1 MPPPGS
7 YATTGQR
14 HWRAGG
20 CDRSLHAAN
29 LALSAN
35 TTEGG
40 QKRVELLLL
49 MDATRDR
56 HDGRPA
62 RAAVVRADRTL
73 RVLAPPFRSTG
84 DAGLDGHLGTAH
96 GDPGRTRPMAS
107 P

>member
-14 HWRAGG
+14 HWRPGG

-40 QKRVELLLL
+40 QERVELLLL
-49 MDATRDR
+49 MDASRHP

-62 RAAVVRADRTL
+62 RAAVVRADRAL
-73 RVLAPPFRSTG
+73 RVLAPPFRPAG
-84 DAGLDGHLGTAH
+84 DAGVDGHLGTAH
-96 GDPGRTRPMAS
+96 VDHGRT
-107 P
+107 